1 VAAVVSMA
9 EWVVFTAAA
18 LSAQDIAE
26 VGGED
31 IAEVGGEDIVAG
43 TFQGTALASGL
54 DFPAIGL
61 ITDPD
66 GVILTTVILIII
78 LRRSIQPHRL
88 ILTPILATG
97 MCTPHPIRLTA
108 RTQMEGRFI

>member
-1 VAAVVSMA
+1 MA
-9 EWVVFTAAA
+9 EWVVFTAAV

-26 VGGED
+26 VDGED
-31 IAEVGGEDIVAG
+31 IAEVGGEDTVAC

-108 RTQMEGRFI
+108 RTQMEGRF